1 MTAVNLTNVT
11 VLDNPSPFTNP
22 FQFEVTF
29 ECLQELQDDLEW
41 KVTYVG
47 CAESEEH
54 DQVLEEVLVGPVPM
68 GVNKFVL
75 QASPADHTKI
85 PPDDLLGVTVVLLTC
100 SYRDKEFVR
109 VGYYVSNSSL
119 DAKEEI
125 NPETNQLESVVPVV
139 TDIRRVQRHLLA
151 DKPRVTRF
159 PIDWDEPSE
168 NEAQNQMSNEGDL
181 QEAQMKT
188 DVDMMETEAVPMQ
201 QETY

>member
-29 ECLQELQDDLEW
+29 ECLQPLQDDLEW

-75 QASPADHTKI
+75 QAPPADHTKI
-85 PPDDLLGVTVVLLTC
+85 PQEDLLGVTVVLLTC
-100 SYRDKEFVR
+100 SYKDKEFVR
-109 VGYYVSNSSL
+109 VGYYVSNTST
-119 DAKEEI
+119 E
-125 NPETNQLESVVPVV
+125 V
-139 TDIRRVQRHLLA
+139 TEGEMQEGEAPPQVNDIRTVQRHLLA

-159 PIDWDEPSE
+159 PIDWDEPTE
-168 NEAQNQMSNEGDL
+168 NENPGAQNSMQAEGEM
-181 QEAQMKT
+181 QQKA
-188 DVDMMETEAVPMQ
+188 DVDMMETEAAPMQ
-201 QETY
+201 IQ